1 MGQMRE
7 RTTLPVPPATVYRF
21 VADLHNAPRFITA
34 IKGIT
39 SGPTDPPA
47 VGQQFKA
54 NAVFMGQP
62 ERITL
67 RVLRLTP
74 DREVAFALD
83 GDPAGTILLRLSA
96 AGSSSTHIEISMDVP
111 SVPTLLL
118 SLTLG
123 RMLSDSLRG
132 LRSVLC
138 GG

>member
-34 IKGIT
+34 IKQIT
-39 SGPTDPPA
+39 SGPDAPPA

-54 NAVFMGQP
+54 DAVFMGQP
-62 ERITL
+62 ERIIL
-67 RVLRLTP
+67 RVLRLAP
-74 DREVAFALD
+74 EHEVAFALD
-83 GDPAGTILLRLSA
+83 GDPAGTITLRLSP
-96 AGSSSTHIEISMDVP
+96 AGSTGTHIEIGMDVP
-111 SVPTLLL
+111 SVPSLLL
-118 SLTLG
+118 SFTLG
-123 RMLSDSLRG
+123 GMLSSSLRG